1 MKSQSWSNG
10 SFDYF
15 HGVTSTWHIWQN
27 LVENEEKWSTHRL
40 NVNPAKG
47 GFGGGGGHHYRFSES
62 AAYKQPF
69 SRCIAL
75 QTPDCG
81 QGFTLNWLHM
91 GYLLLRYCSSIYF
104 ESSHNSWLIVPS
116 TWFDHLHV
124 WCHRRFYYT
133 IEMITFA
140 STGFSLGVPLTFI
153 PWQEISESIFWPFT
167 AVLFLPCSGRG

>member
-1 MKSQSWSNG
+1 MKSQSWSDG

-15 HGVTSTWHIWQN
+15 HSVTSTWHIWQN

-40 NVNPAKG
+40 NVNPTREVLVEVEATTTA
-47 GFGGGGGHHYRFSES
+47 SES

-81 QGFTLNWLHM
+81 QGFTLNWLQM
-91 GYLLLRYCSSIYF
+91 GCLLLRYNSSSYF
-104 ESSHNSWLIVPS
+104 ESSHNSWLIVPL
-116 TWFDHLHV
+116 TWFDRLHV

-133 IEMITFA
+133 IEIITFA

-153 PWQEISESIFWPFT
+153 PWQEISESIFWPFP